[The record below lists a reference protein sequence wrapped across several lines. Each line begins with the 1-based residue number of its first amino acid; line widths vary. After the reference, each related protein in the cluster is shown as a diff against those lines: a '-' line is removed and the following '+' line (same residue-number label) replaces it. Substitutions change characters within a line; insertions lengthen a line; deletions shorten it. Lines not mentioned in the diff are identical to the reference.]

1 MACNACGDNWALYGV
16 NWTQAFHPSS
26 WPNGFYTSSELRQYQ
41 VAVRCIT
48 PVSGGCGMYEGS
60 IRWLWDVLRQYQ
72 VAVGCIKA
80 VSGGC
85 GMY

>member
-1 MACNACGDNWALYGV
+1 MAVG
-16 NWTQAFHPSS
+16 
-26 WPNGFYTSSELRQYQ
+26 
-41 VAVRCIT
+41 CIKA
-48 PVSGGCGMYEGS
+48 VSGGCGMYYPS
-60 IRWLWDVLRQYQ
+60 IRWLWDVLSQVVGCLRQYQ

>member
-1 MACNACGDNWALYGV
+1 MTYPELRNACD
-16 NWTQAFHPSS
+16 P
-26 WPNGFYTSSELRQYQ
+26 LR
-41 VAVRCIT
+41 T
-48 PVSGGCGMYEGS
+48 PGYDQPCG
-60 IRWLWDVLRQYQ
+60 LWDVLSKYQ

>member
-1 MACNACGDNWALYGV
+1 MAVG
-16 NWTQAFHPSS
+16 
-26 WPNGFYTSSELRQYQ
+26 
-41 VAVRCIT
+41 CIKA
-48 PVSGGCGMYEGS
+48 VSGGCEMYYAS

-85 GMY
+85 GVY

>member
-1 MACNACGDNWALYGV
+1 
-16 NWTQAFHPSS
+16 
-26 WPNGFYTSSELRQYQ
+26 
-41 VAVRCIT
+41 
-48 PVSGGCGMYEGS
+48 MYYAG

-72 VAVGCIKA
+72 VAVGCIRAVSGGSGMYLA

>member
-1 MACNACGDNWALYGV
+1 MALGCIK
-16 NWTQAFHPSS
+16 
-26 WPNGFYTSSELRQYQ
+26 
-41 VAVRCIT
+41 AVSC
-48 PVSGGCGMYEGS
+48 GCGMYYAS

-85 GMY
+85 GMYLAVSGGCGMY

>member
-1 MACNACGDNWALYGV
+1 MG
-16 NWTQAFHPSS
+16 
-26 WPNGFYTSSELRQYQ
+26 
-41 VAVRCIT
+41 CIKA
-48 PVSGGCGMYEGS
+48 VSGGCV
-60 IRWLWDVLRQYQ
+60 DVLSQYQ